1 MEHAAEVIGEV
12 AEERIEV
19 VRTVVERRK
28 QGRRGVLR

>member
-19 VRTVVERRK
+19 VRAVVERRD
-28 QGRRGVLR
+28 QGWRRVL